1 MLTDRAIIDAL
12 VDAGE
17 LVEWR
22 PPNPRLPLE
31 RVVLL
36 RPPPMAWLSEPK
48 GGEQD
53 AAEIIRQETIVAL
66 GDFVAGTLL
75 LGDCLKDIG
84 GRSGVCEWKRLAKT
98 PPGMRI
104 LGTLAAPDVF
114 VGMKALMRDQ
124 LPHRRHPNQG
134 DGVPWRDHIRDCAD
148 EHTRLFGKIA
158 PIRLSAAIAIEDE
171 IED

>member
-36 RPPPMAWLSEPK
+36 RPQPMAWLSEPK

-66 GDFVAGTLL
+66 GDFVAGVLPL
-75 LGDCLKDIG
+75 RVCLKDIG
-84 GRSGVCEWKRLAKT
+84 GKLGVCEWKRLAKT

-114 VGMKALMRDQ
+114 VGMQAFMRDE
-124 LPHRRHPNQG
+124 LPDKRRPDQG
-134 DGVPWRDHIRDCAD
+134 DGMSWQELMRACAE
-148 EHTRLFGKIA
+148 EHTRLFGQIA
-158 PIRLSAAIAIEDE
+158 PVRLDAAIAIENE
-171 IED
+171 QED